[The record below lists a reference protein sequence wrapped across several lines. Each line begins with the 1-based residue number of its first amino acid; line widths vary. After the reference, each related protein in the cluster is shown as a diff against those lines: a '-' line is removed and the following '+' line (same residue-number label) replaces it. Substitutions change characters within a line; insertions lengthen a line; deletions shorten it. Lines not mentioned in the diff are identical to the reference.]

1 MRPRKPYSPRRSFSA
16 LPKPKPAPS
25 SLRAMPPRPPAHE
38 PPDGRED
45 ERNAALDAVETL
57 ITNLIASGAE
67 APLRARLARL
77 LPDDSAGGG
86 P

>member
-1 MRPRKPYSPRRSFSA
+1 MKKRQPFTPRRTSSA
-16 LPKPKPAPS
+16 FPVLKPAPS
-25 SLRAMPPRPPAHE
+25 PHRALPPLHDPA
-38 PPDGRED
+38 DARED

-57 ITNLIASGAE
+57 ITNPIASGAE

-77 LPDDSAGGG
+77 LPTESAGGS

>member
-1 MRPRKPYSPRRSFSA
+1 MKHRTPNTPRRTFTA
-16 LPKPKPAPS
+16 KPAPS
-25 SLRAMPPRPPAHE
+25 PHRALPPRTPVHDPA
-38 PPDGRED
+38 DARED

-57 ITNLIASGAE
+57 ITNLITSGAE

-77 LPDDSAGGG
+77 LPPTSEGV